1 MRLAL
6 PFRES
11 DAKARRFRPDRIAQG
26 DYIDVTS
33 IVPLSRIPETQIESL
48 LDRAFGA
55 DRHGRTA
62 YRLRAGTRWIAELSF
77 AALDDAGRMI
87 GLIQCWPVRL
97 ENEPLVMVGP
107 VAVEPDLQQKGT
119 GRALM
124 DAMLAAAD
132 ASDLPGADALMM
144 IGDPEYYG
152 RFWGFGADATADW
165 TIDGPVER
173 RRLLA
178 RLRSGRTVGTHGAI
192 RPRIEALVG

>member
-1 MRLAL
+1 M
-6 PFRES
+6 
-11 DAKARRFRPDRIAQG
+11 
-26 DYIDVTS
+26 TS
-33 IVPLSRIPETQIESL
+33 IAPLSRIPETEIESL

-62 YRLRAGTRWIAELSF
+62 YRLRAGTRWMPELSF
-77 AALDDAGRMI
+77 AALDDAGRMV

-107 VAVEPDLQQKGT
+107 VAVEPELQQKGT

-152 RFWGFGADATADW
+152 RFWGFSADATAGW
-165 TIDGPVER
+165 IIDGPVER

-178 RLRSGRTVGTHGAI
+178 RLRGGRTVGAHGAI